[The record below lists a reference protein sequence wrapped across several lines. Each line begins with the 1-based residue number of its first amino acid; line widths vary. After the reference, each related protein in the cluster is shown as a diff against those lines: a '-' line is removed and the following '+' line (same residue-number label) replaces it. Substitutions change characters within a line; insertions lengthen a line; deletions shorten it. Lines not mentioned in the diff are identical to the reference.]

1 MAISVL
7 SKYMRC
13 EEDRLRRKE
22 EKEGSLDWNRIVN
35 KEKYIVKLILN

>member
-13 EEDRLRRKE
+13 EEDKLRWKE
-22 EKEGSLDWNRIVN
+22 ESLDWNRIVN
-35 KEKYIVKLILN
+35 DEKYIVKFTIN